1 MKAIDGQPKGQH
13 RAFGGELAAGRLDVF
28 QELGALG
35 EYARIALLQEGA
47 WGTRALPVREGER
60 YTEYGPC

>member
-13 RAFGGELAAGRLDVF
+13 RIFSEQLAAGTLDVF

-35 EYARIALLQEGA
+35 EYTRIASLQEEAG
-47 WGTRALPVREGER
+47 GTRALPVR
-60 YTEYGPC
+60 